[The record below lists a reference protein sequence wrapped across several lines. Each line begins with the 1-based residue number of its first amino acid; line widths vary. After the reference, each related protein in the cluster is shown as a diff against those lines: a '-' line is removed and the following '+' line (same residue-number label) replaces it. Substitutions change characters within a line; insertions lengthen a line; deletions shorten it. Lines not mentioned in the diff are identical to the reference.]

1 MISIIGIGNAA
12 SAIAGEFAA
21 TKNYQVYKLGSEIEK
36 TVLSK
41 REYKLKSFSTPEE
54 YEQNIPNLTKFFK
67 DVNDRVQ
74 VFVVGSS
81 YSSNYCLGILQQ
93 LKDKE
98 IDLFYVKP
106 DIDLLTGVPQLM
118 EKVVFSVMQEYA
130 RSGLLKS
137 ITLLSNQELE
147 KIVGDVPIK
156 TYYEV
161 LNKTIFSMV
170 HYLNFFEFGEPE
182 IGQVTQPSEI
192 NRIRSVA
199 RLNMKNLEEKW
210 FFDLDT
216 PRELCYYLCI
226 NQETL
231 ESDGSMHRRIV
242 EMLKNKPRNS
252 YRNISYAI
260 YETEFEDFGFC
271 VAHTNVIQ
279 SQKTLDSLETE

>member
-1 MISIIGIGNAA
+1 MISVIGIGNAA
-12 SAIAGEFAA
+12 SAIAAEFAA
-21 TKNYQVYKLGSEIEK
+21 TKNYQVYKLSSEIEK
-36 TVLSK
+36 TSLSRK
-41 REYKLKSFSTPEE
+41 EYRLNDYTTPEE
-54 YEQNIPNLTKFFK
+54 YEENIPDLKKFFK
-67 DVNDRVQ
+67 DVKERVQ

-81 YSSNYCLGILQQ
+81 YSSNYSLGIIEQ
-93 LKDKE
+93 LRDKE
-98 IDLFYVKP
+98 VELFYVKP
-106 DIDLLTGVPQLM
+106 DTELLTGIPELM
-118 EKVVFSVMQEYA
+118 EKVVFGIMQEYA
-130 RSGLLKS
+130 RSGLLKNV
-137 ITLLSNQELE
+137 TLLSNQELE
-147 KIVGDVPIK
+147 KIIGDVPIK
-156 TYYEV
+156 TYYSV
-161 LNKTIFSMV
+161 LNRTIFSMV

-182 IGQVTQPSEI
+182 IGQVAQPSEI

-199 RLNMKNLEEKW
+199 ALSMKNLEEKW
-210 FFDLDT
+210 FFNLDS

-242 EMLKNKPRNS
+242 EMLKSKPRNS